1 MDAEQMFIQFEERA
15 LSGELIRTSNGGNHV
30 LAYFNNAEKINNGRC
45 KRWIVHFIK
54 NDELVASC
62 DYTEGIQPKFKSW
75 DVFDKEN
82 KIIEHKFVWGKNQEK

>member
-1 MDAEQMFIQFEERA
+1 MKKSIADPSQELKLLYFSRKSLYMDAEQMFIQFEERA

-54 NDELVASC
+54 NDELVAS
-62 DYTEGIQPKFKSW
+62 
-75 DVFDKEN
+75 
-82 KIIEHKFVWGKNQEK
+82 